1 MELWDAYNSDGTLA
15 GFDLIRGEKIP
26 LDYFHMV
33 CEAVIQHIDG
43 DYLLMQRSYNKEI
56 YPGKWEIGAGGS
68 ALKGESNR
76 EAVLREIKEETGVEL
91 SFNEKNSMKSF
102 GKQEHLGGPNDDI
115 VVSDTEYFIIEL
127 ETKPEIKLSREH
139 SRYKWFDKESIK
151 EKQGKCIPDV
161 FHYIQKYYD
170 N

>member
-1 MELWDAYNSDGTLA
+1 MKSLKELILENEIRHYVDGILVNKDTDEILLLQRAGYLKLFGGKWGFIGGSIENSDKSA
-15 GFDLIRGEKIP
+15 KDALI
-26 LDYFHMV
+26 
-33 CEAVIQHIDG
+33 
-43 DYLLMQRSYNKEI
+43 
-56 YPGKWEIGAGGS
+56 
-68 ALKGESNR
+68 
-76 EAVLREIKEETGVEL
+76 REIKEETGIEL

-151 EKQGKCIPDV
+151 EKQGKCIPDA

>member
-1 MELWDAYNSDGTLA
+1 ME
-15 GFDLIRGEKIP
+15 E
-26 LDYFHMV
+26 
-33 CEAVIQHIDG
+33 
-43 DYLLMQRSYNKEI
+43 
-56 YPGKWEIGAGGS
+56 EIG
-68 ALKGESNR
+68 
-76 EAVLREIKEETGVEL
+76 IEL
-91 SFNEKNSMKSF
+91 SFNEKNSIKSF

-170 N
+170 K

>member
-1 MELWDAYNSDGTLA
+1 MKSLKELILENEIRHYVDGILVNKDTDEILLLQRAGYLKLFGGKWGFIGGSIENSDKSA
-15 GFDLIRGEKIP
+15 KDALI
-26 LDYFHMV
+26 
-33 CEAVIQHIDG
+33 
-43 DYLLMQRSYNKEI
+43 
-56 YPGKWEIGAGGS
+56 
-68 ALKGESNR
+68 
-76 EAVLREIKEETGVEL
+76 REIKEETGIEL

-102 GKQEHLGGPNDDI
+102 GKQEHLGGSNDDI

>member
-1 MELWDAYNSDGTLA
+1 MKSLKELILENEIRHYVDGILVNKDTDEILLLQRAGYLKLFGGKWGFIGGSIENSD
-15 GFDLIRGEKIP
+15 K
-26 LDYFHMV
+26 
-33 CEAVIQHIDG
+33 
-43 DYLLMQRSYNKEI
+43 
-56 YPGKWEIGAGGS
+56 S
-68 ALKGESNR
+68 AKDALT
-76 EAVLREIKEETGVEL
+76 REIKEETGIEL

-102 GKQEHLGGPNDDI
+102 GKQEHLGGPNNDI

>member
-1 MELWDAYNSDGTLA
+1 MKSLKELILENEIRHYVDGILINKDTGEILLLQRAGYLKLFGGKWGFIGGSIENSDKSA
-15 GFDLIRGEKIP
+15 KDALI
-26 LDYFHMV
+26 
-33 CEAVIQHIDG
+33 
-43 DYLLMQRSYNKEI
+43 
-56 YPGKWEIGAGGS
+56 
-68 ALKGESNR
+68 
-76 EAVLREIKEETGVEL
+76 REIKEETGIEL
-91 SFNEKNSMKSF
+91 SFNEKNSIKSF

>member
-1 MELWDAYNSDGTLA
+1 MKSLKELILENKIRHYVDGILVNKDTDEILLLQRAGYLKLFGGKWGFIGGSIENSDKSA
-15 GFDLIRGEKIP
+15 KDALI
-26 LDYFHMV
+26 
-33 CEAVIQHIDG
+33 
-43 DYLLMQRSYNKEI
+43 
-56 YPGKWEIGAGGS
+56 
-68 ALKGESNR
+68 
-76 EAVLREIKEETGVEL
+76 REIKEETGIEL
-91 SFNEKNSMKSF
+91 SFNEKNSIKSF

-127 ETKPEIKLSREH
+127 ETKSEIKLSREH

-170 N
+170 K